1 MQCAGHYGANQYRI
15 DVADE
20 EKKNDAPRLLGQMP
34 LRYHPMERQPDEAA
48 QKHGNGHEKACR

>member
-1 MQCAGHYGANQYRI
+1 MT
-15 DVADE
+15 
-20 EKKNDAPRLLGQMP
+20 LQMP